1 MAEARGS
8 MRVMWRADVPVARR
22 FKEDRE
28 ARESRE
34 WDVERVSTTV
44 EVGRSHVRKV
54 WSQEVE

>member
-1 MAEARGS
+1 